1 MQGQD
6 AKGDQCRGRDFRHQK
21 AQRLEFSDHLGHG
34 MLATDTKGTLLVRGA
49 KAPARYLQELA
60 QSSIVSRVKRIVAL
74 LTIAGSLTIAACSLF
89 GPGEAERHD
98 ESGRAL
104 YRAAEENPAD
114 APDVTP
120 LREKVPGETR

>member
-1 MQGQD
+1 MLR
-6 AKGDQCRGRDFRHQK
+6 AINAAVEIFVIK
-21 AQRLEFSDHLGHG
+21 RLSVLN
-34 MLATDTKGTLLVRGA
+34 LV
-49 KAPARYLQELA
+49 A
-60 QSSIVSRVKRIVAL
+60 QSSIVSRVKGIVAL

-114 APDVTP
+114 APDVAP

>member
-6 AKGDQCRGRDFRHQK
+6 ANGDQRRGRDFRHQN
-21 AQRLEFSDHLGHG
+21 AQRLEFSAISVVQHWPRTRGHR
-34 MLATDTKGTLLVRGA
+34 LLPDSKRA
-49 KAPARYLQELA
+49 LRLRLQELA
-60 QSSIVSRVKRIVAL
+60 QSSIVSRVKGIVAL

-98 ESGRAL
+98 ESGRAR

>member
-1 MQGQD
+1 V
-6 AKGDQCRGRDFRHQK
+6 KG
-21 AQRLEFSDHLGHG
+21 
-34 MLATDTKGTLLVRGA
+34 
-49 KAPARYLQELA
+49 
-60 QSSIVSRVKRIVAL
+60 IVAL
-74 LTIAGSLTIAACSLF
+74 LTIAGSLTIASCSLF

>member
-1 MQGQD
+1 V
-6 AKGDQCRGRDFRHQK
+6 KG
-21 AQRLEFSDHLGHG
+21 
-34 MLATDTKGTLLVRGA
+34 
-49 KAPARYLQELA
+49 
-60 QSSIVSRVKRIVAL
+60 IIAL
-74 LTIAGSLTIAACSLF
+74 LTIAVSLTIAACSLF
-89 GPGEAERHD
+89 EPGEAVRQ

>member
-1 MQGQD
+1 MQNQD
-6 AKGDQCRGRDFRHQK
+6 ANGDQRRGRDFRHQD
-21 AQRLEFSDHLGHG
+21 AQRLEFSDHFGRA
-34 MLATDTKGTLLVRGA
+34 MLATDTEGTLLVRGA
-49 KAPARYLQELA
+49 KGPTRCLQELA
-60 QSSIVSRVKRIVAL
+60 QSLIVSRLKGIVAL

-98 ESGRAL
+98 ESGRAR

>member
-1 MQGQD
+1 
-6 AKGDQCRGRDFRHQK
+6 
-21 AQRLEFSDHLGHG
+21 
-34 MLATDTKGTLLVRGA
+34 
-49 KAPARYLQELA
+49 LQELA
-60 QSSIVSRVKRIVAL
+60 QSSIVSGVKGILAL

-89 GPGEAERHD
+89 GPGEAIQH
-98 ESGRAL
+98 ESGRAR

>member
-1 MQGQD
+1 
-6 AKGDQCRGRDFRHQK
+6 
-21 AQRLEFSDHLGHG
+21 
-34 MLATDTKGTLLVRGA
+34 MLATDTKSTLLVRGA
-49 KAPARYLQELA
+49 KGPGCCLQELA
-60 QSSIVSRVKRIVAL
+60 QSSIVSQVKGIVAL

-89 GPGEAERHD
+89 EPGEAERHD
-98 ESGRAL
+98 ESGRAR

>member
-1 MQGQD
+1 MLR
-6 AKGDQCRGRDFRHQK
+6 AINVAVEIFVIKRLSFLNLVVILV
-21 AQRLEFSDHLGHG
+21 AQRLGKGHKDIAFVRDAKRSPVLGLH
-34 MLATDTKGTLLVRGA
+34 
-49 KAPARYLQELA
+49 ELA
-60 QSSIVSRVKRIVAL
+60 QSSIVSRVKGIVAL